1 MQVECRIVSVN
12 FVREN
17 LSVIFAR
24 QQDFE
29 LQGSWFVFQ
38 APITVRYQQRQEL
51 DASALVRLQLWQ

>member
-1 MQVECRIVSVN
+1 MQVECGIVSVN

-29 LQGSWFVFQ
+29 LQGL
-38 APITVRYQQRQEL
+38 VRLSGTDHGALSAKARA